1 MIKLKSKHEIYELI
15 DRFINKNL
23 ELNTNYLRINLKTFT
38 KILIYVWMA
47 FWLYFG
53 VAMLLETPRQIERD
67 QEFIETQIKPSVNF
81 IKDFKTKNGSLPNN
95 REYYVWQREFHKDYS
110 SDLTQKVD
118 TLIPGLG
125 KISYIRNLQNVNA
138 NDYKKFKNADW
149 NTDFAI
155 GVWRGEWTAYYFSW
169 SDSYDTNDS
178 TWFGAFLSL
187 FGMIGIGI
195 FPFLLALRKKKFD

>member
-1 MIKLKSKHEIYELI
+1 
-15 DRFINKNL
+15 
-23 ELNTNYLRINLKTFT
+23 
-38 KILIYVWMA
+38 MA

-125 KISYIRNLQNVNA
+125 IPILQLEFGVA
-138 NDYKKFKNADW
+138 NGLH
-149 NTDFAI
+149 I
-155 GVWRGEWTAYYFSW
+155 I
-169 SDSYDTNDS
+169 
-178 TWFGAFLSL
+178 FL
-187 FGMIGIGI
+187 GRTVMIQMIAHGLVR
-195 FPFLLALRKKKFD
+195 F